1 MTSLWSA
8 GSHAVQFYGAEPY
21 VYHAIAEFFTQG
33 ADPGDAL
40 ILVSRL
46 RTHRA
51 VTEQLAAGGYNGA
64 AGAADRIV
72 FIDAEAALS
81 QIMIG
86 ETLDHARAEHLF
98 RDVLSQAHSS
108 SAPGTLRLYGETVD
122 ILCQHGNH
130 AAALQLEA
138 IGNVLF
144 DVRPQLSVLCGYAI
158 ERFENGRWT
167 AQLGAVC
174 EKHTHV
180 LPAES
185 FGVALPVHTERA
197 AMLQRNVV
205 DRMPNPQ
212 STPRLPARDRT
223 GPAKTVYVIDDNANL
238 RRALGRLL
246 TASHWPVR
254 TFDSAEAFLAEM
266 DKLPIGCL
274 VIDVQLRGMSGLDLC
289 HRLVNAG
296 FSWPIILMSGLD
308 DKKIENEA
316 LRLGARAF
324 LRKPFDSQALL
335 DEIAQAL
342 L

>member
-1 MTSLWSA
+1 
-8 GSHAVQFYGAEPY
+8 
-21 VYHAIAEFFTQG
+21 
-33 ADPGDAL
+33 
-40 ILVSRL
+40 
-46 RTHRA
+46 
-51 VTEQLAAGGYNGA
+51 
-64 AGAADRIV
+64 
-72 FIDAEAALS
+72 
-81 QIMIG
+81 
-86 ETLDHARAEHLF
+86 
-98 RDVLSQAHSS
+98 
-108 SAPGTLRLYGETVD
+108 
-122 ILCQHGNH
+122 
-130 AAALQLEA
+130 
-138 IGNVLF
+138 
-144 DVRPQLSVLCGYAI
+144 
-158 ERFENGRWT
+158 
-167 AQLGAVC
+167 
-174 EKHTHV
+174 
-180 LPAES
+180 
-185 FGVALPVHTERA
+185 
-197 AMLQRNVV
+197 
-205 DRMPNPQ
+205 
-212 STPRLPARDRT
+212 
-223 GPAKTVYVIDDNANL
+223 VIDDNANL